1 MIVRYG
7 RTFCAALLA
16 VAVSLGALSAA
27 RGASDP
33 LPVPVVSACANPHLP
48 PEILD
53 GAFKG
58 DKEPLPVV
66 DASAPDLKLRL
77 AVANDDKSRELGLM
91 CVTKLR
97 PQRGMIFVF
106 AQSARWD
113 FWMKN
118 TLVPL
123 DMVWLDAEGTITT
136 VAPSV
141 PAATRSTPDDA
152 VARRSG
158 SGLYVIEL
166 TAGEAAADHLTVG
179 ERLDLPALHASQ

>member
-1 MIVRYG
+1 
-7 RTFCAALLA
+7 
-16 VAVSLGALSAA
+16 
-27 RGASDP
+27 
-33 LPVPVVSACANPHLP
+33 LP

-58 DKEPLPVV
+58 DKAPLPVV
-66 DASAPDLKLRL
+66 EASAADLHLHL

-106 AQSARWD
+106 AQSSRWD

-123 DMVWLDAEGTITT
+123 DMVWLDADGTVTA
-136 VAPSV
+136 VAANV
-141 PAATRSTPDDA
+141 PAATRDTPDDA

-158 SGLYVIEL
+158 NGLYVIEL
-166 TAGEAAADHLTVG
+166 TAGEAAVDHLAVG
-179 ERLDLPALHASQ
+179 KHLDLPALHASQ